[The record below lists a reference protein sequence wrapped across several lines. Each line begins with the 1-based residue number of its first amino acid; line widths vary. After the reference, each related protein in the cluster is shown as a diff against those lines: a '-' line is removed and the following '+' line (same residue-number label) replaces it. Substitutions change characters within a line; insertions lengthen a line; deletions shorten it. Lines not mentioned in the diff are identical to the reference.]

1 MTLSSIGDRN
11 KTHNRIVRQA
21 WLFLVLVIF
30 LLGLFFR
37 CANLDRKIFWVD
49 EVATATRTAGYTR
62 QEIVEQLADRGVIG
76 IEDLQRYQ
84 KLSPDRD
91 LGDTFD
97 ALMQS
102 PEHTPLY
109 FLIARFWRQL
119 FGSSVTA
126 TRSLSVALGLLA
138 FPCLFWLCQELFKS
152 PWVKWMAIALFSVSP
167 FYIAYAQEARPYSL
181 WTVTIL
187 LSGVALLRAIRLNTR
202 QSWDFYAVT
211 LILGFYT
218 SLLSFLVT
226 VGQGIYVI
234 VLKNFRYTKT
244 IRNYLIALGIALIA
258 FIPWAIVIFH
268 HWQLLQDNTTWVREP
283 VEISFFA
290 AIFVAT
296 ILLTFGDLPLSNS
309 LEHLKIVEMLIAL
322 VLIIALV
329 LSIYFLAFKSITN
342 KRTKLFFYSLSLL
355 TPLILISSIVI
366 SFNHLPIYSSLEPVA
381 TIGILIALGL
391 LSLTVFS
398 IFFVYTQAPKPV
410 SLFILTQ
417 TLSTPIILILNDII
431 SKDQS
436 SGAPRY
442 LMPFQLGI
450 QLAIA
455 YLLTNKIDDTYLLK
469 TRQQQFW
476 RAIAIGLISVGIV
489 SGVLNLE
496 KSPIYQKSRNFHN
509 LPIATILND
518 AKNPLLLVDSAQTID
533 ILSLSHNLKEKVKVR
548 ILSDQS
554 KFSQFIDSC
563 QEIFLFNPSETLKNR
578 IKDEARIQIEQVYK
592 PKQLI
597 PGETVLSLW
606 SVKRAKN
613 SCFSLL
619 SDPKSM

>member
-11 KTHNRIVRQA
+11 KTCNRIVRKA
-21 WLFLVLVIF
+21 WLFLVIVIF

-62 QEIVEQLADRGVIG
+62 DEIVERLADRGVIG
-76 IEDLQRYQ
+76 IEDLQQYQ
-84 KLSPDRD
+84 KLSRDRG
-91 LGDTFD
+91 LGDTLN

-109 FLIARFWRQL
+109 FLMARFWRQL
-119 FGSSVTA
+119 FGSSITA
-126 TRSLSVALGLLA
+126 TRSLSVAFALLT

-181 WTVTIL
+181 WTVMIV

-202 QSWDFYAVT
+202 QSWGFYTVT
-211 LILGFYT
+211 LIFGFYT

-226 VGQGIYVI
+226 VGQGFYVI
-234 VLKNFRYTKT
+234 ALENFRYTKT
-244 IRNYLIALGIALIA
+244 VRNHLIALGIALIT
-258 FIPWAIVIFH
+258 FVPWAIVIFH
-268 HWQLLQDNTTWVREP
+268 HWQLLQDNTTWVRDP
-283 VEISFFA
+283 VEISFIA

-309 LEHLKIVEMLIAL
+309 LEHLKIVKLLIVLVSIVAIAL
-322 VLIIALV
+322 L
-329 LSIYFLAFKSITN
+329 IYFIFFKSRKN
-342 KRTKLFFYSLSLL
+342 QKAKLLIYGLPIS
-355 TPLILISSIVI
+355 TPLILIFSIVI
-366 SFNHLPIYSSLEPVA
+366 SFNHLPIHSALEPVA
-381 TIGILIALGL
+381 TVGILIALGL

-398 IFFVYTQAPKPV
+398 IFFVVVQAPKPV

-417 TLSTPIILILNDII
+417 TLSTPIILILNDVIL
-431 SKDQS
+431 KDQS
-436 SGAPRY
+436 SGSPRY

-450 QLAIA
+450 QLAVA
-455 YLLTNKIDDTYLLK
+455 YLLANKIEATHLFK
-469 TRQQQFW
+469 TRQQQIW
-476 RAIAIGLISVGIV
+476 KAIAVGLISVGIV
-489 SGVLNLE
+489 SGILNLG

-509 LPIATILND
+509 LPIATILNE

-533 ILSLSHNLKEKVKVR
+533 ILSLSHNLKEKVKVG
-548 ILSDQS
+548 ILSDSSQ
-554 KFSQFIDSC
+554 FSQFIDSC
-563 QEIFLFNPSETLKNR
+563 QEIFLFNPSETLRNR
-578 IKDEARIQIEQVYK
+578 IKDEARIQIEQVYQ

-613 SCFSLL
+613 SCFSLVTDL
-619 SDPKSM
+619 KFM